1 MEELFG
7 VSMNTIAF
15 WVVLVTV
22 VIFLLLG
29 WVAFRNPVM
38 FKTGLRN
45 IPRRRAQTTLI
56 IFGLMLATVIMTVA
70 FGTGDTVSRTVTDD
84 IYELTGETDML
95 IVWDEEA
102 YPRPEDER
110 VIPLED
116 VAAWQE
122 QFAGDPDIDGFLPIL
137 LETLPVINVAT
148 NLNESAATVVAY
160 DTSAAAPFGSL
171 RDLDGNV
178 VTVSGNEI
186 VINEDL
192 AGEIDAE
199 VGHTLVL
206 LFEGYPVEVVVA
218 AIAPNSFLSGAVD
231 VGASEYPGGTVS
243 FDFLAAVIERNDIAY
258 AVAVTNAGGVKE
270 GLERSDVVEEK
281 LKDALA
287 GTPYKVEP
295 LKKDA
300 IEFARLFGS
309 IFTTIFLIFGLFSI
323 AAGILLI
330 FLIFIMLAAERK
342 PEMGM
347 ARAVGA
353 KRRHLVES
361 FLAEGMGYDLGA
373 AIVGLVAGVF
383 VTFGMV
389 ALINSV
395 AEEGFGLQLR
405 TALTPRSL
413 IVAFCLGVIST
424 FVVIFFAAVR
434 ASRLNIVSA
443 IRDLP
448 EPVALNPEAAT
459 WRGYAR
465 AALNAA
471 VAGGAVAV
479 SVFAL
484 YRLPDLAAL
493 FTIALLFGL
502 VGPFLIVL
510 RGHNF
515 GAPGHE
521 RLPRQ
526 GIPLWPFILFPLIP
540 FYLVA
545 LLVVRVMRDR
555 DPEPRL
561 WLIILG
567 ILLPPIGLLLV
578 AAQDRARPISWGAG
592 FGVVGLALAALF
604 MEWAFSSNSYFFF
617 AGGMSLVFGWAAF
630 TLRYFHAA
638 ERASFT
644 ILAILLLAFWYAS
657 PAGALDFIIGD
668 LEGGPELFFLSGLVM
683 VACGTFLIV
692 YNADILLP
700 PIATLG
706 ARFGRIVP
714 AVKTAVAYPL
724 MARMRTGM
732 TIMMIGL
739 ITFSLVMFSTVNDN
753 FGNIFLSDDAK
764 GGFDTIVFVNSNNRT
779 DDLVGTLEELGVDT
793 SPIVA
798 VSEQRIASAGETEI
812 FVDAP
817 DSTDPPVPGRVGT
830 YSVIGVDEAFFGA
843 NEFELK
849 RRAAGYASDEEVW
862 SAVATD
868 PTLAVIPGNLTSEG
882 GEFSEFDLLKLDAA
896 LVEEG
901 FEPFTLR
908 LHAPGTDL
916 YTSVTVIGQ
925 MDDPADVFWAG
936 IIVQRETVVAAFP
949 DSGTQRFV
957 IKTTDGIDQ
966 EAFAKSIES
975 GLPQASAESFQKLL
989 DDQRAA
995 SQGFLL
1001 LFQGFMGLG
1010 LIVGIAALGVIAFRA
1025 VVERRQQIGML
1036 RAIGYQRSMVALSFI
1051 FESGFVALSG
1061 IVMGAVMGVS
1071 LSWVLFTSG
1080 GIGDASQ
1087 GRDFI
1092 VPWLQLIVICGI
1104 AFGASMIMTW
1114 FPAQSAS
1121 RVAIAE
1127 ALRYE

>member
-1 MEELFG
+1 MEEIFG
-7 VSMNTIAF
+7 VSMNTIA
-15 WVVLVTV
+15 VVV
-22 VIFLLLG
+22 VIITLGILALLA

-70 FGTGDTVSRTVTDD
+70 FGTGDTVSSTVTDD
-84 IYELTGETDML
+84 IYQLAGETDML
-95 IVWDEEA
+95 IVWDEEGS
-102 YPRPEDER
+102 PRPEDER
-110 VIPLED
+110 VIPLEE
-116 VAAWQE
+116 VAAWE
-122 QFAGDPDIDGFLPIL
+122 ERFANDPDIDGFLPIL
-137 LETLPVINVAT
+137 LETLPVINTAT
-148 NLNESAATVVAY
+148 GLNEAGATIVAY
-160 DTSAAAPFGSL
+160 DTTAAAPFGSL

-186 VINEDL
+186 VVNEDL

-199 VGHTLVL
+199 VGQTLVL
-206 LFEGYPVEVVVA
+206 LLGGYPVEVVVA
-218 AIAPNSFLSGAVD
+218 AIAPNSFLSGTFNI
-231 VGASEYPGGTVS
+231 GASEYPGGTVS
-243 FDFLAAVIERNDIAY
+243 FDFLSGILELDEVAY
-258 AVAVTNAGGVKE
+258 AVVVTNAGAVRD

-281 LKDALA
+281 LNEVID
-287 GTPYKVEP
+287 GTPYEVQP

-300 IEFARLFGS
+300 IEIAKLVGS
-309 IFTTIFLIFGLFSI
+309 VFTTVFIIFGLFSI

-373 AIVGLVAGVF
+373 AVVGLVAGVF

-389 ALINSV
+389 ALINAF
-395 AEEGFGLQLR
+395 AEAGLGLELR
-405 TALTPRSL
+405 TNLTPRSL
-413 IVAFCLGVIST
+413 VVAFCLGVIST
-424 FVVIFFAAVR
+424 FIVIFFAAVR
-434 ASRLNIVSA
+434 ASRLNIVAA

-448 EPVALNPEAAT
+448 EPIATNPEAAT

-465 AALNAA
+465 AVLNAA
-471 VAGGAVAV
+471 VAGGAIAV

-484 YRLPDLAAL
+484 YRLPDFAPL
-493 FTIALLFGL
+493 FSIALLFGL
-502 VGPFLIVL
+502 VGPYVHML
-510 RGHNF
+510 RRQNF
-515 GAPGHE
+515 GAPRHE
-521 RLPRQ
+521 RIAGQR
-526 GIPLWPFILFPLIP
+526 IPLWPFLLVPLIP
-540 FYLVA
+540 FYVVA
-545 LLVVRVMRDR
+545 LLIVRVMRDR
-555 DPEPRL
+555 NPQVSF
-561 WLIILG
+561 WLIVFG
-567 ILLPPIGLLLV
+567 ILLPPVGLVLI
-578 AAQDRARPISWGAG
+578 ASQDRDRPIAWGAG

-617 AGGMSLVFGWAAF
+617 AGGMSLAFGWAAF
-630 TLRYFHAA
+630 TLRYFRLH
-638 ERASFT
+638 ERISFT
-644 ILAILLLAFWYAS
+644 ILACLLLAFWYVS

-668 LEGGPELFFLSGLVM
+668 LEGGPELFFLSGIVM
-683 VACGTFLIV
+683 VACGTFLVV

-706 ARFGRIVP
+706 ARLGRIVP

-724 MARMRTGM
+724 TARMRTGM

-753 FGNIFLSDDAK
+753 FTNIFLSDDAK

-779 DDLVGTLEELGVDT
+779 DDLVATLEENGVDT
-793 SPIVA
+793 TPIVA
-798 VSEQRIASAGETEI
+798 VSEQRIAWAGETEI

-817 DSTDPPVPGRVGT
+817 SGPGVAGT
-830 YSVIGVDEAFFGA
+830 FTVIGADAAFFA
-843 NEFELK
+843 TNEFELK
-849 RRAAGYASDEEVW
+849 RRAAGYGSDEEVW
-862 SAVATD
+862 AAVASD
-868 PTLAVIPGNLTSEG
+868 PTLAVIPGELTDAAG
-882 GEFSEFDLLKLDAA
+882 AEFSEFALLTLDPA
-896 LVEEG
+896 LVGEG
-901 FEPFTLR
+901 FEPFTLH

-916 YTSVTVIGQ
+916 NTSVTVIGQ
-925 MDDPADVFWAG
+925 MDDPGDIFWNG
-936 IIVQRETVVAAFP
+936 IIVQRDTVVAAFP
-949 DSGTQRFV
+949 DSDSQRFV
-957 IKTTDGIDQ
+957 LKNRDGTDQ

-1010 LIVGIAALGVIAFRA
+1010 LIIGIAALGVIAFRA

-1036 RAIGYQRSMVALSFI
+1036 RAIGYQRSMVALSFV

-1061 IVMGAVMGVS
+1061 IILGAVLGVS

-1080 GIGDASQ
+1080 GIGEASE
-1087 GRDFI
+1087 GGDFI

-1121 RVAIAE
+1121 RVAVAE

>member
-7 VSMNTIAF
+7 VSMNTIA
-15 WVVLVTV
+15 VVV
-22 VIFLLLG
+22 VAITAVILALLA

-70 FGTGDTVSRTVTDD
+70 FGTGDTVSSTVTED
-84 IYELTGETDML
+84 IYDLTGETDML
-95 IVWDEEA
+95 IVWDEEGS
-102 YPRPEDER
+102 PRPEDER
-110 VIPLED
+110 VIPLAE
-116 VAAWQE
+116 VAAWE
-122 QFAGDPDIDGFLPIL
+122 QRFANDPDIDGFLPIL
-137 LETLPVINVAT
+137 LETLPVINTAT
-148 NLNESAATVVAY
+148 GLNEAGATIVAY
-160 DTSAAAPFGSL
+160 DTNAAAPFGSL
-171 RDLDGNV
+171 RDLDGDV
-178 VTVSGNEI
+178 VTLSGNEI
-186 VINEDL
+186 VVNEDL

-199 VGHTLVL
+199 VGQTLVL
-206 LFEGYPVEVVVA
+206 LLGGYPVEVVVA
-218 AIAPNSFLSGAVD
+218 AIAPNSFLSGTFN

-243 FDFLAAVIERNDIAY
+243 FDFLAEILELDGVAY
-258 AVAVTNAGGVKE
+258 AVVVTNAGGVRD

-281 LKDALA
+281 LNQVID
-287 GTPYKVEP
+287 GTPYEVQP

-300 IEFARLFGS
+300 IEIAKLVGS
-309 IFTTIFLIFGLFSI
+309 VFTTIFIIFGLFSI

-389 ALINSV
+389 ALINAF
-395 AEEGFGLQLR
+395 AEAGLGLELR
-405 TALTPRSL
+405 TNLTPRSL
-413 IVAFCLGVIST
+413 IIAFCLGVIST
-424 FVVIFFAAVR
+424 FIVIFFAAVR
-434 ASRLNIVSA
+434 ASRLNIVAA

-448 EPVALNPEAAT
+448 EPIVTNPEAAT

-465 AALNAA
+465 AVLNAA
-471 VAGGAVAV
+471 VAGGAIAV

-484 YRLPDLAAL
+484 YRLPNDFVPL
-493 FTIALLFGL
+493 FVIALLFGL
-502 VGPFLIVL
+502 VGPYVRVL
-510 RGHNF
+510 RRHNF
-515 GAPGHE
+515 GAPRHE
-521 RLPRQ
+521 RIEGG
-526 GIPLWPFILFPLIP
+526 GIPLWPFWLVPLIP

-545 LLVVRVMRDR
+545 LLIVRIMRDR
-555 DPEPRL
+555 NPRVSL
-561 WLIILG
+561 GLIVLG

-578 AAQDRARPISWGAG
+578 ASQDRDRPIAWGAG

-604 MEWAFSSNSYFFF
+604 MEWAFSSDSYFFF
-617 AGGMSLVFGWAAF
+617 AGGVSLAFGWAAF
-630 TLRYFHAA
+630 TLRYFRAQ
-638 ERASFT
+638 ERISFT
-644 ILAILLLAFWYAS
+644 VLAGLLLAFWYVA
-657 PAGALDFIIGD
+657 PAGTLDFIIGD
-668 LEGGPELFFLSGLVM
+668 LEGGPELFFLSGIVM

-700 PIATLG
+700 PVATVG
-706 ARFGRIVP
+706 ARLGRIVP

-724 MARMRTGM
+724 TARMRTGM

-753 FGNIFLSDDAK
+753 FTNIFLSDDAK
-764 GGFDTIVFVNSNNRT
+764 GGFDTIVLVNSNNRT
-779 DDLVGTLEELGVDT
+779 DDLVAALEESGVDT
-793 SPIVA
+793 APIVA
-798 VSEQRIASAGETEI
+798 VSEQRIAFAGETEI

-817 DSTDPPVPGRVGT
+817 SGPGVAGT
-830 YSVIGVDEAFFGA
+830 FTVIGADAAFFA
-843 NEFELK
+843 TNEFELK

-862 SAVATD
+862 AAVAGD
-868 PTLAVIPGNLTSEG
+868 PTLAVIPGELTDAAG
-882 GEFSEFDLLKLDAA
+882 AEFSEFALLTLDPA
-896 LVEEG
+896 LVGEG
-901 FEPFTLR
+901 FEPFTLH

-916 YTSVTVIGQ
+916 NTSVTVIGQ
-925 MDDPADVFWAG
+925 VDDPGDIFWNG
-936 IIVQRETVVAAFP
+936 VIVQRDTVVAAFP
-949 DSGTQRFV
+949 DSDSQRFV
-957 IKTTDGIDQ
+957 IKTRDGTDQ

-975 GLPQASAESFQKLL
+975 GLAQASAESFQKLL

-1010 LIVGIAALGVIAFRA
+1010 LIIGIAALGVIAFRA

-1051 FESGFVALSG
+1051 FESSFVALSG
-1061 IVMGAVMGVS
+1061 IVLGAVLGVS

-1080 GIGDASQ
+1080 GIGEASE
-1087 GRDFI
+1087 GGSFI

-1121 RVAIAE
+1121 RVAVAE

>member
-7 VSMNTIAF
+7 VSMNTIATV
-15 WVVLVTV
+15 VVLITAF
-22 VIFLLLG
+22 ILALLA

-70 FGTGDTVSRTVTDD
+70 FGTGDTVSSTVTED
-84 IYELTGETDML
+84 IYQLTGETDML
-95 IVWDEEA
+95 ITWDEEEF
-102 YPRPEDER
+102 PRPEDER

-116 VAAWQE
+116 IAVWQE
-122 QFAGDPDIDGFLPIL
+122 RFADDPDIDGFLPIL
-137 LETLPVINVAT
+137 LETLPVINTAT
-148 NLNESAATVVAY
+148 NLNESAATIVAY

-186 VINEDL
+186 VLNEDL

-206 LFEGYPVEVVVA
+206 LFGGHPVEVVVA
-218 AIAPNSFLSGAVD
+218 AIAPNSFLSGTFN
-231 VGASEYPGGTVS
+231 VGAAEIPGGTVS
-243 FDFLAAVIERNDIAY
+243 FEFLAGILERSDIAY
-258 AVAVTNAGGVKE
+258 AVVVTNAGGVKE

-281 LKDALA
+281 LNEALA

-300 IEFARLFGS
+300 IEIAKLVGS
-309 IFTTIFLIFGLFSI
+309 LFTTIFIIFGLFSI

-373 AIVGLVAGVF
+373 AVVGLIAGVF

-395 AEEGFGLQLR
+395 AEEGFGLELR
-405 TALTPRSL
+405 TSLTARSL
-413 IVAFCLGVIST
+413 IVSFCLGVIST
-424 FVVIFFAAVR
+424 FIVIFLAAVR
-434 ASRLNIVSA
+434 ASRLNIVAA

-448 EPVALNPEAAT
+448 EPIVTNPEAAT

-465 AALNAA
+465 AVLNAA
-471 VAGGAVAV
+471 VAGGAIAV

-484 YRLPDLAAL
+484 YRLPDFAGL
-493 FTIALLFGL
+493 FTIGLLLAL
-502 VGPFLIVL
+502 VGPYLYIL

-515 GAPGHE
+515 GAPRHE
-521 RLPRQ
+521 RIPGQRV
-526 GIPLWPFILFPLIP
+526 PLWPFILVPLIP

-545 LLVVRVMRDR
+545 LLLVRVMRDR
-555 DPEPRL
+555 DPRVGL

-567 ILLPPIGLLLV
+567 ILLPPLGLLLV
-578 AAQDRARPISWGAG
+578 AAQDRDRPIAWGAG

-617 AGGMSLVFGWAAF
+617 AGGVSLVFGWAVF
-630 TLRYFHAA
+630 TLRYFHVR

-644 ILAILLLAFWYAS
+644 IVAILLLAFWYVS
-657 PAGALDFIIGD
+657 PTGALDFLIGD
-668 LEGGPELFFLSGLVM
+668 LEGGPELFFLSGIVM

-724 MARMRTGM
+724 TARMRTGM

-753 FGNIFLSDDAK
+753 FANIFLSDDAK

-779 DDLVGTLEELGVDT
+779 DDLLADLEEQGVDT

-798 VSEQRIASAGETEI
+798 VSQQRIAAAFETEI
-812 FVDAP
+812 FADVPTP
-817 DSTDPPVPGRVGT
+817 DEPSAGGVVGT
-830 YSVIGVDEAFFGA
+830 FHVIGADSAFFEN
-843 NEFELK
+843 NEIALK
-849 RRAAGYASDEEVW
+849 RRAAGYDSDEAVW
-862 SAVATD
+862 SAVAND
-868 PTLAVIPGNLTSEG
+868 ATLAVIPGGLTSEG
-882 GEFSEFDLLKLDAA
+882 GFDAGDTLRLDPL

-908 LHAPGTDL
+908 FHAPGTDL
-916 YTSVTVIGQ
+916 YTTVTVIGQ
-925 MDDPADVFWAG
+925 MDDPGDIFWLG
-936 IIVQRETVVAAFP
+936 IILQRDTVVAAFP
-949 DSGTQRFV
+949 DSDSQRFV
-957 IKTTDGIDQ
+957 IKTVDDIDQ

-975 GLPQASAESFQKLL
+975 SLPRPRRSRSRSCSTTSERPRRASSCSS
-989 DDQRAA
+989 RASWA
-995 SQGFLL
+995 S
-1001 LFQGFMGLG
+1001 
-1010 LIVGIAALGVIAFRA
+1010 
-1025 VVERRQQIGML
+1025 
-1036 RAIGYQRSMVALSFI
+1036 
-1051 FESGFVALSG
+1051 
-1061 IVMGAVMGVS
+1061 VS
-1071 LSWVLFTSG
+1071 S
-1080 GIGDASQ
+1080 
-1087 GRDFI
+1087 
-1092 VPWLQLIVICGI
+1092 
-1104 AFGASMIMTW
+1104 
-1114 FPAQSAS
+1114 SAS
-1121 RVAIAE
+1121 PPSA
-1127 ALRYE
+1127 

>member
-1 MEELFG
+1 MEEIFG
-7 VSMNTIAF
+7 VSMNTIA
-15 WVVLVTV
+15 VVV
-22 VIFLLLG
+22 VIITLGILALLA

-70 FGTGDTVSRTVTDD
+70 FGTGDTVSSTVTDD
-84 IYELTGETDML
+84 IYQLAGETDML
-95 IVWDEEA
+95 IVWDEEGS
-102 YPRPEDER
+102 PRPEDER
-110 VIPLED
+110 VIPLKE
-116 VAAWQE
+116 VAAWE
-122 QFAGDPDIDGFLPIL
+122 ERFANDPDIDGFLPIL
-137 LETLPVINVAT
+137 LETLPVINTAT
-148 NLNESAATVVAY
+148 GLNEAGATIVAY
-160 DTSAAAPFGSL
+160 DTTAAAPFGSL

-186 VINEDL
+186 VVNEDL

-199 VGHTLVL
+199 VGQTLVL
-206 LFEGYPVEVVVA
+206 LLGGYPVEVVVA
-218 AIAPNSFLSGAVD
+218 AIAPNSFLSGTFNI
-231 VGASEYPGGTVS
+231 GASEYPGGAVS
-243 FDFLAAVIERNDIAY
+243 FDFLSGILELDEVAY
-258 AVAVTNAGGVKE
+258 AVVVTNAGGVRD

-281 LKDALA
+281 LNEVID
-287 GTPYKVEP
+287 GTPYEVQP

-300 IEFARLFGS
+300 IEIAKLVGS
-309 IFTTIFLIFGLFSI
+309 VFTTIFIIFGLFSI

-373 AIVGLVAGVF
+373 AVVGLVAGVF

-389 ALINSV
+389 ALINAF
-395 AEEGFGLQLR
+395 AEAGLGLELR
-405 TALTPRSL
+405 TNLTPRSL
-413 IVAFCLGVIST
+413 VVAFCLGVIST
-424 FVVIFFAAVR
+424 FIVIFFAAVR
-434 ASRLNIVSA
+434 ASRLNIVAA

-448 EPVALNPEAAT
+448 EPIATNPEAAT

-465 AALNAA
+465 AVLNAA
-471 VAGGAVAV
+471 VAGGAIAV

-484 YRLPDLAAL
+484 YRLPDFAPL
-493 FTIALLFGL
+493 FSIALLFGL
-502 VGPFLIVL
+502 VGPYVHML
-510 RGHNF
+510 RRQNF
-515 GAPGHE
+515 GAPRHE
-521 RLPRQ
+521 RIAGQR
-526 GIPLWPFILFPLIP
+526 IPLWPFLLVPLIP
-540 FYLVA
+540 FYVVA
-545 LLVVRVMRDR
+545 LLIVRVMRDR
-555 DPEPRL
+555 NPQVSF
-561 WLIILG
+561 WLIVFG
-567 ILLPPIGLLLV
+567 ILLPPVGLVLI
-578 AAQDRARPISWGAG
+578 ASQDRDRPIAWGAG

-617 AGGMSLVFGWAAF
+617 AGGMSLAFGWAAF
-630 TLRYFHAA
+630 TLRYFRLH
-638 ERASFT
+638 ERISFT
-644 ILAILLLAFWYAS
+644 ILACLLLAFWYVS

-668 LEGGPELFFLSGLVM
+668 LEGGPELFFLSGIVM
-683 VACGTFLIV
+683 VACGTFLVV

-706 ARFGRIVP
+706 ARLGRIVP

-724 MARMRTGM
+724 TARMRTGM

-753 FGNIFLSDDAK
+753 FTNIFLSDDAK

-779 DDLVGTLEELGVDT
+779 DDLVATLEENGVDT
-793 SPIVA
+793 TPIVA
-798 VSEQRIASAGETEI
+798 VSEQRIAWAGETEI

-817 DSTDPPVPGRVGT
+817 SGPGVAGT
-830 YSVIGVDEAFFGA
+830 FTVIGADAAFFA
-843 NEFELK
+843 TNEFELK
-849 RRAAGYASDEEVW
+849 RRAAGYGSDEEVW
-862 SAVATD
+862 AAVASD
-868 PTLAVIPGNLTSEG
+868 PTLAVIPGELTDAAG
-882 GEFSEFDLLKLDAA
+882 AEFSEFALLTLDPA
-896 LVEEG
+896 LVGEG
-901 FEPFTLR
+901 FQPFTLH

-916 YTSVTVIGQ
+916 NTSVTVIGQ
-925 MDDPADVFWAG
+925 MDDPGDIFWNG
-936 IIVQRETVVAAFP
+936 IIVQRDTVVAAFP
-949 DSGTQRFV
+949 DSDSQRFV
-957 IKTTDGIDQ
+957 LKNRDGTDQ

-1010 LIVGIAALGVIAFRA
+1010 LIIGIAALGVIAFRA

-1036 RAIGYQRSMVALSFI
+1036 RAIGYQRSMVALSFV

-1061 IVMGAVMGVS
+1061 IILGAVLGVS

-1080 GIGDASQ
+1080 GIGEASE
-1087 GRDFI
+1087 GADFI

-1121 RVAIAE
+1121 RVAVAE

>member
-7 VSMNTIAF
+7 VSMNTIA
-15 WVVLVTV
+15 TV
-22 VIFLLLG
+22 VIAITLVIFALLA

-56 IFGLMLATVIMTVA
+56 IFGLMLATVIMTAA
-70 FGTGDTVSRTVTDD
+70 FGTGDTVSSTVTDD

-95 IVWDEEA
+95 IVWDEEGS
-102 YPRPEDER
+102 PRPESER
-110 VIPLED
+110 VIPLEV
-116 VAAWQE
+116 VAGWE
-122 QFAGDPDIDGFLPIL
+122 ERFAGDPDIDGFLSIL
-137 LETLPVINVAT
+137 LETLPVVNTAT
-148 NLNESAATVVAY
+148 QLNESSATIVAY
-160 DTSAAAPFGSL
+160 DTAAAAPFGSL
-171 RDLDGNV
+171 RNLEGNV
-178 VTVSGNEI
+178 VTVTGNQI
-186 VINEDL
+186 VLNEDL

-206 LFEGYPVEVVVA
+206 LYQGLPVEVEVA
-218 AIAPNSFLSGAVD
+218 AIAPNSFLSGTFN
-231 VGASEYPGGTVS
+231 VGASEFPGGAVS
-243 FDFLAAVIERNDIAY
+243 FDFLSGLIGRDDIAY
-258 AVAVTNAGGVKE
+258 AVVVTNAGGVRD

-281 LKDALA
+281 LNEVID
-287 GTPYKVEP
+287 GTPYEVVP

-300 IEFARLFGS
+300 VEFAKLFGS
-309 IFTTIFLIFGLFSI
+309 VFTSVFLIFGLFSI

-389 ALINSV
+389 GLINAF
-395 AEEGFGLQLR
+395 AEAGLGLELR
-405 TALTPRSL
+405 TSLTPRSL
-413 IVAFCLGVIST
+413 IVAFCLGIIST
-424 FVVIFFAAVR
+424 FIVIFFAAVR
-434 ASRLNIVSA
+434 ASRLNIVAA

-448 EPVALNPEAAT
+448 EPIVTNPEAAT

-465 AALNAA
+465 AVLNA
-471 VAGGAVAV
+471 
-479 SVFAL
+479 SVL
-484 YRLPDLAAL
+484 TLGLV
-493 FTIALLFGL
+493 FGL
-502 VGPFLIVL
+502 LGLYVHIL
-510 RGHNF
+510 RRHNF
-515 GAPGHE
+515 GAPAHE
-521 RLPRQ
+521 RVSGQLV
-526 GIPLWPFILFPLIP
+526 PLWPFILVPLIP

-545 LLVVRVMRDR
+545 MLIVRVMRDR
-555 DPEPRL
+555 NPQPGL
-561 WLIILG
+561 WLIVLG
-567 ILLPPIGLLLV
+567 IFLPPLGYVLV
-578 AAQDRARPISWGAG
+578 ASQDRDRPIAWGAG
-592 FGVVGLALAALF
+592 LGVIGLVVGAILMALA
-604 MEWAFSSNSYFFF
+604 FSFDSYFLF
-617 AGGMSLVFGWAAF
+617 AGGISLVFAWAAF
-630 TLRYFHAA
+630 TLRYFRAQ
-638 ERASFT
+638 ERISFT
-644 ILAILLLAFWYAS
+644 ALAVLLLGFWYAS
-657 PAGALDFIIGD
+657 PAGVFDFIIGD
-668 LEGGPELFFLSGLVM
+668 LEGGPELFFLSGIVM
-683 VACGTFLIV
+683 VACGAFLIV

-700 PIATLG
+700 PIATAG
-706 ARFGRIVP
+706 ARLGRIVP

-724 MARMRTGM
+724 TARMRTGM

-753 FGNIFLSDDAK
+753 FDNIFLSDDAK
-764 GGFDTIVFVNSNNRT
+764 GGFDTVVFVNSNNRT
-779 DDLVGTLEELGVDT
+779 DGLVGALQERDVDT

-798 VSEQRIASAGETEI
+798 VSEQRIAFAGETEI
-812 FVDAP
+812 FVDNPVDPSAP
-817 DSTDPPVPGRVGT
+817 GYAGT
-830 YSVIGVDEAFFGA
+830 YTVIGADEAFFGA
-843 NEFELK
+843 TEFELK
-849 RRAAGYASDEEVW
+849 RRAAGYGSDEEVW
-862 SAVATD
+862 AAVASD
-868 PTLAVIPGNLTSEG
+868 PTLAVIPGNLTGEG
-882 GEFSEFDLLKLDAA
+882 GDFSEFDLLKLDAA
-896 LVEEG
+896 FVGEG
-901 FEPFTLR
+901 FEPFDLH

-916 YTSVTVIGQ
+916 NTTVTVIGQ
-925 MDDPADVFWAG
+925 MDDPGDIFWNG
-936 IIVQRETVVAAFP
+936 IIVQRDTAVAAFP
-949 DSGTQRFV
+949 DSDSQRFV
-957 IKTTDGIDQ
+957 IKTVDGVDQ

-1010 LIVGIAALGVIAFRA
+1010 LIIGIAALGVVAFRA

-1061 IVMGAVMGVS
+1061 IALGAVLGVS

-1080 GIGDASQ
+1080 GIGEASE
-1087 GRDFI
+1087 GADFI

-1121 RVAIAE
+1121 RVAVAE

>member
-7 VSMNTIAF
+7 VSMNTIATV
-15 WVVLVTV
+15 VVLITAF
-22 VIFLLLG
+22 ILALLA

-70 FGTGDTVSRTVTDD
+70 FGTGDTVSSTVTED
-84 IYELTGETDML
+84 IYQLTGETDML
-95 IVWDEEA
+95 ITWDEEEF
-102 YPRPEDER
+102 PRPEDER
-110 VIPLED
+110 VVPLED
-116 VAAWQE
+116 IAVWQE
-122 QFAGDPDIDGFLPIL
+122 RFAGDPDIDGFLPIL
-137 LETLPVINVAT
+137 LETLPVINTAT
-148 NLNESAATVVAY
+148 NLNESAATIVAY

-178 VTVSGNEI
+178 VTVTGNEI
-186 VINEDL
+186 VLNEDL

-206 LFEGYPVEVVVA
+206 LFGGHPVEVVVA
-218 AIAPNSFLSGAVD
+218 ATAPNSFLSGAVD

-243 FDFLAAVIERNDIAY
+243 FEFLAEILERSDIAY
-258 AVAVTNAGGVKE
+258 AVVVTNAGGVKE
-270 GLERSDVVEEK
+270 GLERSDVVEKK
-281 LKDALA
+281 LNEALA

-300 IEFARLFGS
+300 IEFAKLVGS
-309 IFTTIFLIFGLFSI
+309 LFTTIFIIFGLFSI

-373 AIVGLVAGVF
+373 AVVGLIAGVF

-395 AEEGFGLQLR
+395 AEEGFGLELR
-405 TALTPRSL
+405 TSLTARSL
-413 IVAFCLGVIST
+413 IVSFCLGVIST
-424 FVVIFFAAVR
+424 FIVIFLAAVR
-434 ASRLNIVSA
+434 ASRLNIVAA

-448 EPVALNPEAAT
+448 EPIVTNPEAAT

-465 AALNAA
+465 AVLNAA
-471 VAGGAVAV
+471 VAGGAIAV

-484 YRLPDLAAL
+484 YRLPDFAGL
-493 FTIALLFGL
+493 FTIGLLLAL
-502 VGPFLIVL
+502 VGPYLYIL

-515 GAPGHE
+515 GAPRHE
-521 RLPRQ
+521 RIPGQRV
-526 GIPLWPFILFPLIP
+526 PLWPFILFPLIP

-545 LLVVRVMRDR
+545 MLIVRVMRDR
-555 DPEPRL
+555 EPRVGL

-567 ILLPPIGLLLV
+567 ILLPPLGLLLV
-578 AAQDRARPISWGAG
+578 AAQDRDRPIAWGAG

-617 AGGMSLVFGWAAF
+617 AGAVSLVFGWAVF
-630 TLRYFHAA
+630 TLRYFHVR

-644 ILAILLLAFWYAS
+644 IVAILLLAFWYVS
-657 PAGALDFIIGD
+657 PTGALDFLIGD
-668 LEGGPELFFLSGLVM
+668 LEGGPELFFLSGIVM

-724 MARMRTGM
+724 TARMRTGM

-753 FGNIFLSDDAK
+753 FANIFLSDDAK

-779 DDLVGTLEELGVDT
+779 DDLLADLEEQGLDT

-798 VSEQRIASAGETEI
+798 VSQQRIAAAYETEI
-812 FVDAP
+812 FADVPTP
-817 DSTDPPVPGRVGT
+817 DEPSAGGVLGT
-830 YSVIGVDEAFFGA
+830 FHVIGADSAFFEN
-843 NEFELK
+843 NEIALK
-849 RRAAGYASDEEVW
+849 RRAAGYDSDEAVW
-862 SAVATD
+862 SAVAND
-868 PTLAVIPGNLTSEG
+868 ATLAVIPGGLTSEG
-882 GEFSEFDLLKLDAA
+882 GFDAGDTLRLDPL

-916 YTSVTVIGQ
+916 YTTVTVIGQ
-925 MDDPADVFWAG
+925 MDDPGDIFWLG
-936 IIVQRETVVAAFP
+936 IILQRDTVVAAFP
-949 DSGTQRFV
+949 DSDSQRFV
-957 IKTTDGIDQ
+957 IKTVDDIDQ

-975 GLPQASAESFQKLL
+975 SLPQASAESFQKLL

-1080 GIGDASQ
+1080 GIGDASES
-1087 GRDFI
+1087 GNFI

-1104 AFGASMIMTW
+1104 AFGASMVMTW

-1121 RVAIAE
+1121 RVAVAE

>member
-7 VSMNTIAF
+7 LSMNTIAF
-15 WVVLVTV
+15 WVVAITV
-22 VIFLLLG
+22 VIFALLA

-70 FGTGDTVSRTVTDD
+70 FGTGDTVASTVTED
-84 IYELTGETDML
+84 IYQLTGETDML
-95 IVWDEEA
+95 ITWDEEEF
-102 YPRPEDER
+102 PRPEDER

-116 VAAWQE
+116 IAVWQE
-122 QFAGDPDIDGFLPIL
+122 RFADDPDIDGFLPIL
-137 LETLPVINVAT
+137 LETLPVINTAT
-148 NLNESAATVVAY
+148 NLNESAATIVAY

-186 VINEDL
+186 VLNEDL

-206 LFEGYPVEVVVA
+206 LFGGHPVEVVVA
-218 AIAPNSFLSGAVD
+218 AIAPNSFLSGTFN
-231 VGASEYPGGTVS
+231 VGAAEIPGGTVS
-243 FDFLAAVIERNDIAY
+243 FEFLAGILERSDIAY
-258 AVAVTNAGGVKE
+258 AVVVTNAGGVKE

-281 LKDALA
+281 LNEALA

-300 IEFARLFGS
+300 IEIAKLVGS
-309 IFTTIFLIFGLFSI
+309 IFTTIFIIFGLFSI

-373 AIVGLVAGVF
+373 AVVGLIAGVF

-395 AEEGFGLQLR
+395 AEEGFGLELR
-405 TALTPRSL
+405 TSLTARSL
-413 IVAFCLGVIST
+413 IVSFCLGVIST
-424 FVVIFFAAVR
+424 FIVIFFAAIR
-434 ASRLNIVSA
+434 ASRLNIVAA

-448 EPVALNPEAAT
+448 EPIVTNPEAAT

-465 AALNAA
+465 AVLNAA
-471 VAGGAVAV
+471 VAGGAIAV

-484 YRLPDLAAL
+484 YRLPDFAGL
-493 FTIALLFGL
+493 FTIGLLLAL
-502 VGPFLIVL
+502 VGPYLYIL

-515 GAPGHE
+515 GAPRHE
-521 RLPRQ
+521 RIPGQ
-526 GIPLWPFILFPLIP
+526 GVPLWPFILFPLIP

-545 LLVVRVMRDR
+545 LLLVRVMRDR
-555 DPEPRL
+555 EPRVGL

-567 ILLPPIGLLLV
+567 ILLPPLGLLLV
-578 AAQDRARPISWGAG
+578 AAQDRDRPIAWGAG

-617 AGGMSLVFGWAAF
+617 AGGVSLVFGWAVF
-630 TLRYFHAA
+630 TLRYFHVR

-644 ILAILLLAFWYAS
+644 IVAILLLAFWYVS
-657 PAGALDFIIGD
+657 PTGALDFLIGD
-668 LEGGPELFFLSGLVM
+668 LEGGPELFFLSGIVM

-700 PIATLG
+700 SIATLG
-706 ARFGRIVP
+706 ARFGRVVP

-724 MARMRTGM
+724 TARMRTGM

-753 FGNIFLSDDAK
+753 FENIFLSDDSK

-779 DDLVGTLEELGVDT
+779 DDFVGMLEDRGVDT

-798 VSEQRIASAGETEI
+798 VSEQRIASAGETEV

-817 DSTDPPVPGRVGT
+817 DSTDPPAPGRVGT
-830 YSVIGVDEAFFGA
+830 YSVIGVDKAFFGA

-849 RRAAGYASDEEVW
+849 RRAAGYDSDEAVW
-862 SAVATD
+862 SAVARD
-868 PTLAVIPGNLTSEG
+868 PSLAVIPGNLTSRG
-882 GEFSEFDLLKLDAA
+882 GEFSEFDLLKLDPA
-896 LVEEG
+896 LVQEG
-901 FEPFTLR
+901 FQPFTLR

-949 DSGTQRFV
+949 DSDSQRFV
-957 IKTTDGIDQ
+957 IKTVDGIDQ

-975 GLPQASAESFQKLL
+975 SLPQASAESFQKLL

-1010 LIVGIAALGVIAFRA
+1010 LIIGIAALGVIAFRA

-1080 GIGDASQ
+1080 GIGDASES
-1087 GRDFI
+1087 GNFI

-1104 AFGASMIMTW
+1104 AFGASMVMTW

-1121 RVAIAE
+1121 RVAVAE

>member
-7 VSMNTIAF
+7 VSMNTIA
-15 WVVLVTV
+15 VVV
-22 VIFLLLG
+22 VIITLGILALLA

-70 FGTGDTVSRTVTDD
+70 FGTGDTVSSTVTDD
-84 IYELTGETDML
+84 IYQLAGETDML
-95 IVWDEEA
+95 IVWDEEGS
-102 YPRPEDER
+102 PRPEDER
-110 VIPLED
+110 VIPLEE
-116 VAAWQE
+116 VAAWE
-122 QFAGDPDIDGFLPIL
+122 ERFANDPDIDGFLPIL
-137 LETLPVINVAT
+137 LETLPVINTAT
-148 NLNESAATVVAY
+148 GLNEAGATIVAY
-160 DTSAAAPFGSL
+160 DTEAAGPFGSL

-186 VINEDL
+186 VVNEDL

-199 VGHTLVL
+199 VGQTLVL
-206 LFEGYPVEVVVA
+206 LLGGYPVEVVVA
-218 AIAPNSFLSGAVD
+218 AIAPNSFLSGTFN

-243 FDFLAAVIERNDIAY
+243 FDFLSDTLELDGIAY
-258 AVAVTNAGGVKE
+258 AVVVTNAGGVRD

-281 LKDALA
+281 LNEVID
-287 GTPYKVEP
+287 GTPYEVQP

-300 IEFARLFGS
+300 IEIAKLVGS
-309 IFTTIFLIFGLFSI
+309 VFTTIFIIFGLFSI

-389 ALINSV
+389 ALINAF
-395 AEEGFGLQLR
+395 AEAGLGLELR
-405 TALTPRSL
+405 TNLTPRSL
-413 IVAFCLGVIST
+413 VIAFCLGVIST

-434 ASRLNIVSA
+434 ASRLNIVAA

-448 EPVALNPEAAT
+448 EPIVTNPEAAT

-465 AALNAA
+465 AVLNAA
-471 VAGGAVAV
+471 VAGGAIAV

-484 YRLPDLAAL
+484 YRLPDFAGL
-493 FTIALLFGL
+493 FSIALIFGL
-502 VGPFLIVL
+502 VGPYVYVL
-510 RGHNF
+510 RRHNF
-515 GAPGHE
+515 GAPRHE
-521 RLPRQ
+521 RIAGQR
-526 GIPLWPFILFPLIP
+526 IPLWPFLLFPLIP

-545 LLVVRVMRDR
+545 LLVVRIMRDR
-555 DPEPRL
+555 SPRVSL
-561 WLIILG
+561 GLIVLG

-578 AAQDRARPISWGAG
+578 ASQDRDRPIAWGAG
-592 FGVVGLALAALF
+592 YGVVGLALAALF
-604 MEWAFSSNSYFFF
+604 MEWAYSSDSYFFF
-617 AGGMSLVFGWAAF
+617 AAGISLAFGWAAF
-630 TLRYFHAA
+630 TLRYFHMR
-638 ERASFT
+638 ERISFT
-644 ILAILLLAFWYAS
+644 ILAGLLLAFWYIG
-657 PAGALDFIIGD
+657 PAGTLDFIIGD
-668 LEGGPELFFLSGLVM
+668 LEGGPEMFFLSGIVM

-700 PIATLG
+700 PVATVG
-706 ARFGRIVP
+706 ARLGRIVP

-724 MARMRTGM
+724 TARMRTGM

-753 FGNIFLSDDAK
+753 FTNIFLSDDAK

-779 DDLVGTLEELGVDT
+779 DDLVATLEENGVDT
-793 SPIVA
+793 TPIVA
-798 VSEQRIASAGETEI
+798 VSEQRIAWAGETEI

-817 DSTDPPVPGRVGT
+817 SGPGVAGT
-830 YSVIGVDEAFFGA
+830 FTVIGADAAFFA
-843 NEFELK
+843 TNEFELK
-849 RRAAGYASDEEVW
+849 RRAAGYGSDEEVW
-862 SAVATD
+862 AAVASD
-868 PTLAVIPGNLTSEG
+868 PTLAVIPGELTDAAG
-882 GEFSEFDLLKLDAA
+882 AEFSEFALLILDPA
-896 LVEEG
+896 LVGEG
-901 FEPFTLR
+901 FQPFTLH

-916 YTSVTVIGQ
+916 NTSVTVIGQ
-925 MDDPADVFWAG
+925 MDDPGDIFWNG
-936 IIVQRETVVAAFP
+936 IIVQRDTVVAAFP
-949 DSGTQRFV
+949 DSDSQRFV
-957 IKTTDGIDQ
+957 LKNRDGTDQ

-1010 LIVGIAALGVIAFRA
+1010 LIIGIAALGVIAFRA

-1036 RAIGYQRSMVALSFI
+1036 RAIGYQRSMVALSFV

-1061 IVMGAVMGVS
+1061 IILGAVLGVS

-1080 GIGDASQ
+1080 GIGEASE
-1087 GRDFI
+1087 GGDFI

-1121 RVAIAE
+1121 RVAVAD

>member
-22 VIFLLLG
+22 LIFLLLG

-70 FGTGDTVSRTVTDD
+70 FGTGDTVSSTVTDD

-160 DTSAAAPFGSL
+160 DTGAAAPFGSL

-206 LFEGYPVEVVVA
+206 LFEGYPLEVVVK
-218 AIAPNSFLSGAVD
+218 AIAPNSFLSGTFN
-231 VGASEYPGGTVS
+231 VGASEFPGGTVS
-243 FDFLAAVIERNDIAY
+243 FEFLAEVLGRSDIAY
-258 AVAVTNAGGVKE
+258 AVIVTNAGGVRD
-270 GLERSDVVEEK
+270 GLERSDVVEAK
-281 LKDALA
+281 LSKALE
-287 GTPYKVEP
+287 GTPYRVDP

-300 IEFARLFGS
+300 IEIAKIFGS
-309 IFTTIFLIFGLFSI
+309 IFTTIFIIFGLFSI

-373 AIVGLVAGVF
+373 AIVGLVAGIF

-389 ALINSV
+389 ELINSV
-395 AEEGFGLQLR
+395 AEEGFGLELR
-405 TALTPRSL
+405 TTLTPRSL

-424 FVVIFFAAVR
+424 FLVIFLAAIR

-448 EPVALNPEAAT
+448 EPIVTNPEAAT

-465 AALNAA
+465 AVLNAA
-471 VAGGAVAV
+471 VAGGAIAV

-484 YRLPDLAAL
+484 YRLPDFAGL

-502 VGPFLIVL
+502 VGPFLYVL
-510 RGHNF
+510 RRHNF
-515 GAPGHE
+515 GAPRHE
-521 RLPRQ
+521 RIAGQ
-526 GIPLWPFILFPLIP
+526 GVLLWPFVLFPLIP

-545 LLVVRVMRDR
+545 MLVVRVMRDR
-555 DPEPRL
+555 EPRPGL
-561 WLIILG
+561 WLIIVG
-567 ILLPPIGLLLV
+567 ILLPPVGLLLV
-578 AAQDRARPISWGAG
+578 ASQDRDRPIAWGAG

-617 AGGMSLVFGWAAF
+617 AGGVSLVFAWAVF
-630 TLRYFHAA
+630 TLRYFHVR

-644 ILAILLLAFWYAS
+644 IVAILLLAFWYVS
-657 PAGALDFIIGD
+657 PTGALDFIIGD
-668 LEGGPELFFLSGLVM
+668 LEGGPELFFLSGIVM

-753 FGNIFLSDDAK
+753 FDNIFLSDDAK

-779 DDLVGTLEELGVDT
+779 DDFVGVLEERGVDT

-798 VSEQRIASAGETEI
+798 VSEQRIAWAGETEI
-812 FVDAP
+812 FVDAANP
-817 DSTDPPVPGRVGT
+817 DDPSAPGRHRGHLLRH
-830 YSVIGVDEAFFGA
+830 GPDAAFFA
-843 NEFELK
+843 NNEIELK
-849 RRAAGYASDEEVW
+849 RRAAGYEQRRRSLERSGRRPNTRRHPRQYHQRGWRASP
-862 SAVATD
+862 SST
-868 PTLAVIPGNLTSEG
+868 
-882 GEFSEFDLLKLDAA
+882 
-896 LVEEG
+896 
-901 FEPFTLR
+901 
-908 LHAPGTDL
+908 
-916 YTSVTVIGQ
+916 
-925 MDDPADVFWAG
+925 
-936 IIVQRETVVAAFP
+936 
-949 DSGTQRFV
+949 
-957 IKTTDGIDQ
+957 
-966 EAFAKSIES
+966 
-975 GLPQASAESFQKLL
+975 
-989 DDQRAA
+989 
-995 SQGFLL
+995 
-1001 LFQGFMGLG
+1001 
-1010 LIVGIAALGVIAFRA
+1010 
-1025 VVERRQQIGML
+1025 
-1036 RAIGYQRSMVALSFI
+1036 
-1051 FESGFVALSG
+1051 
-1061 IVMGAVMGVS
+1061 
-1071 LSWVLFTSG
+1071 
-1080 GIGDASQ
+1080 
-1087 GRDFI
+1087 
-1092 VPWLQLIVICGI
+1092 C
-1104 AFGASMIMTW
+1104 
-1114 FPAQSAS
+1114 
-1121 RVAIAE
+1121 
-1127 ALRYE
+1127 

>member
-7 VSMNTIAF
+7 VSMNTIATV
-15 WVVLVTV
+15 VVLITAF
-22 VIFLLLG
+22 ILALLA

-70 FGTGDTVSRTVTDD
+70 FGTGDTVSSTVTED
-84 IYELTGETDML
+84 IYQLTGETDML
-95 IVWDEEA
+95 ITWDEEEF
-102 YPRPEDER
+102 PRPEDER

-116 VAAWQE
+116 IAVWQE
-122 QFAGDPDIDGFLPIL
+122 RFADDPDIDGFLPIL
-137 LETLPVINVAT
+137 LETLPVINTAT
-148 NLNESAATVVAY
+148 NLNESAATIVAY

-186 VINEDL
+186 VLNEDL

-206 LFEGYPVEVVVA
+206 LFGGHPVEVVVA
-218 AIAPNSFLSGAVD
+218 AIAPNSFLSGTFN
-231 VGASEYPGGTVS
+231 VGAAEIPGGTVS
-243 FDFLAAVIERNDIAY
+243 FEFLAGILERSDIAY
-258 AVAVTNAGGVKE
+258 AVVVTNAGGVKE

-281 LKDALA
+281 LNEALA

-300 IEFARLFGS
+300 IEIAKLVGS
-309 IFTTIFLIFGLFSI
+309 LFTTIFIIFGLFSI

-373 AIVGLVAGVF
+373 AVVGLIAGVF

-395 AEEGFGLQLR
+395 AEEGFGLELR
-405 TALTPRSL
+405 TSLTARSL
-413 IVAFCLGVIST
+413 IVSFCLGVIST
-424 FVVIFFAAVR
+424 FIVIFLAAVR
-434 ASRLNIVSA
+434 ASRLNIVAA

-448 EPVALNPEAAT
+448 EPIVTNPEAAT

-465 AALNAA
+465 AVLNAA
-471 VAGGAVAV
+471 VAGGAIAV

-484 YRLPDLAAL
+484 YRLPDFAGL
-493 FTIALLFGL
+493 FTIGLLLAL
-502 VGPFLIVL
+502 VGPYLYIL

-515 GAPGHE
+515 GAPRHE
-521 RLPRQ
+521 RTSGQ
-526 GIPLWPFILFPLIP
+526 GVPLWPFILVPLIP

-545 LLVVRVMRDR
+545 LLLVRVMRDR
-555 DPEPRL
+555 DPRVGL

-567 ILLPPIGLLLV
+567 ILLPPLGLLLV
-578 AAQDRARPISWGAG
+578 AAQDRHRPIAWGAG

-617 AGGMSLVFGWAAF
+617 AGAVSLVFGWAVF
-630 TLRYFHAA
+630 TLRYFHVR

-644 ILAILLLAFWYAS
+644 IVAILLLAFWYVS
-657 PAGALDFIIGD
+657 PTGALDFLIGD
-668 LEGGPELFFLSGLVM
+668 LEGGPELFFLSGIVM

-724 MARMRTGM
+724 TARMRTGM

-753 FGNIFLSDDAK
+753 FANIFLSDDAK

-779 DDLVGTLEELGVDT
+779 DDLLADLEEQGVDT

-798 VSEQRIASAGETEI
+798 VSQQRIAAAYETEI
-812 FVDAP
+812 FADVPTP
-817 DSTDPPVPGRVGT
+817 DEPSAGGVVGT
-830 YSVIGVDEAFFGA
+830 FHVIGADSAFFDN
-843 NEFELK
+843 NEIALK
-849 RRAAGYASDEEVW
+849 RRAAGYDSDEAVW
-862 SAVATD
+862 SAVAND
-868 PTLAVIPGNLTSEG
+868 ATLAVIPGGLTSEG
-882 GEFSEFDLLKLDAA
+882 GFDAGDTLRLDPL

-916 YTSVTVIGQ
+916 YTTVTVIGQ
-925 MDDPADVFWAG
+925 MDDPGDIFWLG
-936 IIVQRETVVAAFP
+936 IILRRDTVVAAFP
-949 DSGTQRFV
+949 DSDSQRFV
-957 IKTTDGIDQ
+957 IKTVDDIDQ

-975 GLPQASAESFQKLL
+975 SLPQASAESFQKLL

-1080 GIGDASQ
+1080 GIGDASES
-1087 GRDFI
+1087 GNFI

-1104 AFGASMIMTW
+1104 AFGASMVMTW

-1121 RVAIAE
+1121 RVAVAE

>member
-1 MEELFG
+1 MDELFG
-7 VSMNTIAF
+7 VSMNTIAA
-15 WVVLVTV
+15 VV
-22 VIFLLLG
+22 VIITLAILVLLA

-56 IFGLMLATVIMTVA
+56 VFGLMLATVIMTVA
-70 FGTGDTVSRTVTDD
+70 FGTGDTVSSTVTDD
-84 IYELTGETDML
+84 IYQLTGETDML
-95 IVWDEEA
+95 IVWDEEGS
-102 YPRPEDER
+102 PRPEDER
-110 VIPLED
+110 VIPLEE
-116 VAAWQE
+116 VAAWE
-122 QFAGDPDIDGFLPIL
+122 ERFANDPDIDGFLPIL
-137 LETLPVINVAT
+137 LETLPVINTAT
-148 NLNESAATVVAY
+148 GLNEAGATIVAY
-160 DTSAAAPFGSL
+160 DTEAAAPFGSL
-171 RDLDGNV
+171 RDLDGKAITLTGNQV
-178 VTVSGNEI
+178 VL
-186 VINEDL
+186 NEDL

-206 LFEGYPVEVVVA
+206 LYQGYPLEVDVV
-218 AIAPNSFLSGAVD
+218 AIAPNSFLSGTFN
-231 VGASEYPGGTVS
+231 VGASEFPGGAVS
-243 FDFLAAVIERNDIAY
+243 FDFLAEVIGRDDIAY
-258 AVAVTNAGGVKE
+258 AVVVTNAGGVRD

-281 LKDALA
+281 LNEVID
-287 GTPYKVEP
+287 GTPYEVQP

-300 IEFARLFGS
+300 IEIAKLVGS
-309 IFTTIFLIFGLFSI
+309 VFTTVFIIFGLFSI

-373 AIVGLVAGVF
+373 AIVGLVAGIF

-389 ALINSV
+389 GLINAF
-395 AEEGFGLQLR
+395 AETGLGLELR
-405 TALTPRSL
+405 TNLTPRSL
-413 IVAFCLGVIST
+413 VVAFCLGVIST

-434 ASRLNIVSA
+434 ASRLNIVAA

-448 EPVALNPEAAT
+448 EPIVINPEAAT

-465 AALNAA
+465 AVLNAA
-471 VAGGAVAV
+471 VVGGAIAV

-484 YRLPDLAAL
+484 YRLPDFAPL
-493 FTIALLFGL
+493 FSIALLFGL
-502 VGPFLIVL
+502 IGPYVHML
-510 RGHNF
+510 RRQNF
-515 GAPGHE
+515 GAPRHE
-521 RLPRQ
+521 RIAGQRM
-526 GIPLWPFILFPLIP
+526 PLWPFLLVPLIP

-545 LLVVRVMRDR
+545 LLIVRVMRDR
-555 DPEPRL
+555 NPQVSF
-561 WLIILG
+561 WLIVLG
-567 ILLPPIGLLLV
+567 ILLPPVGLVLI
-578 AAQDRARPISWGAG
+578 ASQDRDRPIAWGAG

-604 MEWAFSSNSYFFF
+604 MEWAFSSDSYFFF
-617 AGGMSLVFGWAAF
+617 AGGMSLAFGWAAF
-630 TLRYFHAA
+630 TLRYFRLH
-638 ERASFT
+638 ERISFT
-644 ILAILLLAFWYAS
+644 ILACLLLAFWYVS

-668 LEGGPELFFLSGLVM
+668 LEGGPELFFLSGIVM
-683 VACGTFLIV
+683 VACGTFLVV

-706 ARFGRIVP
+706 ARLGRIVP

-724 MARMRTGM
+724 TARMRTGM

-753 FGNIFLSDDAK
+753 FTNIFLSDDAK

-779 DDLVGTLEELGVDT
+779 DDLVATLEQNGVDT
-793 SPIVA
+793 APIVA
-798 VSEQRIASAGETEI
+798 VSEQRIAFAGETEI

-817 DSTDPPVPGRVGT
+817 AGPGVAGT
-830 YSVIGVDEAFFGA
+830 FTVIGADAAFFA
-843 NEFELK
+843 TNEFELK

-862 SAVATD
+862 AAVAGD
-868 PTLAVIPGNLTSEG
+868 PTLAVIPGELTDTAG
-882 GEFSEFDLLKLDAA
+882 DEFSDFELLKLDPS

-901 FEPFTLR
+901 FEPFTLH

-916 YTSVTVIGQ
+916 NTSVTVIGQ
-925 MDDPADVFWAG
+925 MDDPADIFWAA
-936 IIVQRETVVAAFP
+936 IIVQRDTVVAAFP
-949 DSGTQRFV
+949 DSDSQRFV
-957 IKTTDGIDQ
+957 IKTRDGTDQ

-1010 LIVGIAALGVIAFRA
+1010 LIIGIAALGVIAFRA

-1036 RAIGYQRSMVALSFI
+1036 RAIGYQRSMVALSFV

-1061 IVMGAVMGVS
+1061 IILGAVLGVS

-1080 GIGDASQ
+1080 GIGEASE
-1087 GRDFI
+1087 GADFI

-1121 RVAIAE
+1121 RVAVAE

>member
-7 VSMNTIAF
+7 ISMNTIAA
-15 WVVLVTV
+15 VVVAITA
-22 VIFLLLG
+22 VILALLAF
-29 WVAFRNPVM
+29 VAVRNPVM

-56 IFGLMLATVIMTVA
+56 IFGLMLATVIMTAA
-70 FGTGDTVSRTVTDD
+70 FGTGDTVSSTVTDD

-95 IVWDEEA
+95 IVWDEEGS
-102 YPRPEDER
+102 PRPEDER
-110 VIPLED
+110 VIPLEE
-116 VAAWQE
+116 VAAWE
-122 QFAGDPDIDGFLPIL
+122 ERFANDPDIDGFLPIL
-137 LETLPVINVAT
+137 LETLPVINTAT
-148 NLNESAATVVAY
+148 QLNESAATVVGY
-160 DTSAAAPFGSL
+160 DTAAAAPFGSL
-171 RDLDGNV
+171 RDLDGDA
-178 VTVSGNEI
+178 VTLSGNQI
-186 VINEDL
+186 VLNEDL

-206 LFEGYPVEVVVA
+206 LFQGFPVEVEVV
-218 AIAPNSFLSGAVD
+218 AIAPNSFLSGTFN
-231 VGASEYPGGTVS
+231 VGASEVPGGAVS
-243 FDFLAAVIERNDIAY
+243 FDFLADVIGRHDIAY
-258 AVAVTNAGGVKE
+258 AVGVTNAGGVRD

-281 LKDALA
+281 LNEVID
-287 GTPYKVEP
+287 GTPYQVVP

-300 IEFARLFGS
+300 IEVAKLVGS
-309 IFTTIFLIFGLFSI
+309 VFTTVFIIFGLFSI

-373 AIVGLVAGVF
+373 AVVGLVAGIF

-389 ALINSV
+389 ALINAF
-395 AEEGFGLQLR
+395 AESGLGLELR
-405 TALTPRSL
+405 TNLTPRSL
-413 IVAFCLGVIST
+413 VVAFCLGVIST
-424 FVVIFFAAVR
+424 FIIIFLAAVR
-434 ASRLNIVSA
+434 ASRLNIVAA

-448 EPVALNPEAAT
+448 EPIVTNPEAAT

-465 AALNAA
+465 AVLNAA
-471 VAGGAVAV
+471 VVFGAIAV

-484 YRLPDLAAL
+484 YRLPDFAAL
-493 FTIALLFGL
+493 FAIALLFGL
-502 VGPFLIVL
+502 VGPYVHVL
-510 RGHNF
+510 RRHNF
-515 GAPGHE
+515 GAPRHE
-521 RLPRQ
+521 RMAGQ
-526 GIPLWPFILFPLIP
+526 GIPLWPFVLVPLIP

-545 LLVVRVMRDR
+545 IAIVRVMRDR
-555 DPEPRL
+555 NPQPGL

-567 ILLPPIGLLLV
+567 ILLPPIGLVLI
-578 AAQDRARPISWGAG
+578 ASQDRDRPIAWGAG
-592 FGVVGLALAALF
+592 YGVVGLALAALF
-604 MEWAFSSNSYFFF
+604 MEWAFSSDSYFFF
-617 AGGMSLVFGWAAF
+617 AGGISLVFGWAAF
-630 TLRYFHAA
+630 TLRYFRVA

-644 ILAILLLAFWYAS
+644 LLAGLLLAFWYVS

-668 LEGGPELFFLSGLVM
+668 LEGGPELFFLSGIVM

-700 PIATLG
+700 PIATIG
-706 ARFGRIVP
+706 ARLGRIVP

-724 MARMRTGM
+724 TARMRTGM

-753 FGNIFLSDDAK
+753 FDNIFLSDDAK
-764 GGFDTIVFVNSNNRT
+764 GGFDTIVYVNTNNRT
-779 DDLVGTLEELGVDT
+779 DDLEAALEERGVDR

-798 VSEQRIASAGETEI
+798 VSEQRIAWAGETEI
-812 FVDAP
+812 FVDDPRDPSAP
-817 DSTDPPVPGRVGT
+817 GYTGT
-830 YSVIGVDEAFFGA
+830 YSVIGADSAFFA
-843 NEFELK
+843 TNEFQLK
-849 RRAAGYASDEEVW
+849 RRAAGYATDEEVW
-862 SAVATD
+862 AAVAGD
-868 PTLAVIPGNLTSEG
+868 PSLAVIPGNLTSEG
-882 GEFSEFDLLKLDAA
+882 GDFSNFDLLRLDPA
-896 LVEEG
+896 LVGEG
-901 FEPFTLR
+901 FEPFTLH

-916 YTSVTVIGQ
+916 STTVTVIGQ
-925 MDDPADVFWAG
+925 MDDPADIFWAG
-936 IIVQRETVVAAFP
+936 IIVQRDTAVAAFP

-957 IKTTDGIDQ
+957 IKTTGGIDQ
-966 EAFAKSIES
+966 EAFAKSIEAS
-975 GLPQASAESFQKLL
+975 LPQASAESFQKLL

-1010 LIVGIAALGVIAFRA
+1010 LIIGIAALGVIAFRA

-1061 IVMGAVMGVS
+1061 IVLGAVLGVS

-1080 GIGDASQ
+1080 GIGEASE
-1087 GRDFI
+1087 GADFI

-1121 RVAIAE
+1121 RVAVAE

>member
-1 MEELFG
+1 
-7 VSMNTIAF
+7 
-15 WVVLVTV
+15 
-22 VIFLLLG
+22 
-29 WVAFRNPVM
+29 
-38 FKTGLRN
+38 
-45 IPRRRAQTTLI
+45 
-56 IFGLMLATVIMTVA
+56 MLAPPT
-70 FGTGDTVSRTVTDD
+70 
-84 IYELTGETDML
+84 
-95 IVWDEEA
+95 
-102 YPRPEDER
+102 
-110 VIPLED
+110 
-116 VAAWQE
+116 
-122 QFAGDPDIDGFLPIL
+122 
-137 LETLPVINVAT
+137 
-148 NLNESAATVVAY
+148 
-160 DTSAAAPFGSL
+160 
-171 RDLDGNV
+171 
-178 VTVSGNEI
+178 
-186 VINEDL
+186 
-192 AGEIDAE
+192 
-199 VGHTLVL
+199 
-206 LFEGYPVEVVVA
+206 
-218 AIAPNSFLSGAVD
+218 
-231 VGASEYPGGTVS
+231 
-243 FDFLAAVIERNDIAY
+243 
-258 AVAVTNAGGVKE
+258 
-270 GLERSDVVEEK
+270 
-281 LKDALA
+281 
-287 GTPYKVEP
+287 KVEP

-373 AIVGLVAGVF
+373 AIVGLVAGMF

-395 AEEGFGLQLR
+395 AEEGFGLELR
-405 TALTPRSL
+405 TTLTPRSL

-424 FVVIFFAAVR
+424 FAVIFFAAVR

-502 VGPFLIVL
+502 VGPFLVVL

-657 PAGALDFIIGD
+657 PAGVLDFIIGD

-798 VSEQRIASAGETEI
+798 VSEQRIATAGETEI
-812 FVDAP
+812 FVGAP
-817 DSTDPPVPGRVGT
+817 GDPSAPGVAAT
-830 YSVIGVDEAFFGA
+830 YTVMGADTVFFQTT
-843 NEFELK
+843 EFELK

>member
-7 VSMNTIAF
+7 VSMNTIATV
-15 WVVLVTV
+15 VVLITAF
-22 VIFLLLG
+22 ILALLA

-70 FGTGDTVSRTVTDD
+70 FGTGDTVSSTVTED
-84 IYELTGETDML
+84 IYQLTGETDML
-95 IVWDEEA
+95 ITWDEEEF
-102 YPRPEDER
+102 PRPEDER
-110 VIPLED
+110 VIPLKD
-116 VAAWQE
+116 IAVWQE
-122 QFAGDPDIDGFLPIL
+122 RFADDPDIDGFLPIL
-137 LETLPVINVAT
+137 LETLPVINTAT
-148 NLNESAATVVAY
+148 NLNESAATIVAY

-186 VINEDL
+186 VLNEDL

-206 LFEGYPVEVVVA
+206 LFGGHPVEVVVA
-218 AIAPNSFLSGAVD
+218 AIAPNSFLSGTFN
-231 VGASEYPGGTVS
+231 VGAAEIPGGTVS
-243 FDFLAAVIERNDIAY
+243 FEFLAGILERSDIAY
-258 AVAVTNAGGVKE
+258 AVVVTNAGGVKE

-281 LKDALA
+281 LNEALA
-287 GTPYKVEP
+287 GSPYKVEP

-300 IEFARLFGS
+300 IEIAKLVGS
-309 IFTTIFLIFGLFSI
+309 LFTTIFIIFGLFSI

-373 AIVGLVAGVF
+373 AVVGLIAGVF

-395 AEEGFGLQLR
+395 AEEGFGLELR
-405 TALTPRSL
+405 TSLTARSL
-413 IVAFCLGVIST
+413 IVSFCLGVIST
-424 FVVIFFAAVR
+424 FIVIFLAAVR
-434 ASRLNIVSA
+434 ASRLNIVAA

-448 EPVALNPEAAT
+448 EPIVTNPEAAT

-465 AALNAA
+465 AVLNAA
-471 VAGGAVAV
+471 VAGGAIAV

-484 YRLPDLAAL
+484 YRLPDFAGL
-493 FTIALLFGL
+493 FTIGLLLAL
-502 VGPFLIVL
+502 VGPYLYIL

-515 GAPGHE
+515 GAPRHE
-521 RLPRQ
+521 RIPGQRV
-526 GIPLWPFILFPLIP
+526 PLWPLILFPLIP

-545 LLVVRVMRDR
+545 LLLVRVMRDG
-555 DPEPRL
+555 DPRVGL

-567 ILLPPIGLLLV
+567 ILLPPLGLLLV
-578 AAQDRARPISWGAG
+578 AAQDRHRPIAWGAG

-617 AGGMSLVFGWAAF
+617 AGGVSLVFGWAVF
-630 TLRYFHAA
+630 TLRYFHVR

-644 ILAILLLAFWYAS
+644 IVAILLLAFWYVS
-657 PAGALDFIIGD
+657 PTGALDFLIGD
-668 LEGGPELFFLSGLVM
+668 LEGGPELFFLSGIVM

-724 MARMRTGM
+724 TARMRTGM

-753 FGNIFLSDDAK
+753 FANIFLSDDAK

-779 DDLVGTLEELGVDT
+779 DDLLADLEEQGLDT

-798 VSEQRIASAGETEI
+798 VSQQRIAAAYETEI
-812 FVDAP
+812 FADVPTP
-817 DSTDPPVPGRVGT
+817 DEPSAGGVVGT
-830 YSVIGVDEAFFGA
+830 FHVIGADSAFFA
-843 NEFELK
+843 NNEIALK
-849 RRAAGYASDEEVW
+849 RRAAGYDSDEAVW
-862 SAVATD
+862 SAVAND
-868 PTLAVIPGNLTSEG
+868 ATLAVIPGGLTSEG
-882 GEFSEFDLLKLDAA
+882 GFDAGDTLRLDPL

-908 LHAPGTDL
+908 FHAPGTDL
-916 YTSVTVIGQ
+916 YTTVTVIGQ
-925 MDDPADVFWAG
+925 MDDPGDIFWLG
-936 IIVQRETVVAAFP
+936 IILQRDTVVAAFP
-949 DSGTQRFV
+949 DSDSQRFV
-957 IKTTDGIDQ
+957 IKTVDDIDQ

-975 GLPQASAESFQKLL
+975 SLPQASAESFQKLL

-1080 GIGDASQ
+1080 GIGDASES
-1087 GRDFI
+1087 GNFI

-1104 AFGASMIMTW
+1104 AFGASLIMTW

-1121 RVAIAE
+1121 RVAVAE

>member
-7 VSMNTIAF
+7 VSMNTIA
-15 WVVLVTV
+15 VVV
-22 VIFLLLG
+22 VAITAVILALLA

-70 FGTGDTVSRTVTDD
+70 FGTGDTVSSTVTED
-84 IYELTGETDML
+84 IYDLTGETDML
-95 IVWDEEA
+95 IVWDEEGS
-102 YPRPEDER
+102 PRPEDER
-110 VIPLED
+110 VIPLEE
-116 VAAWQE
+116 VAAWE
-122 QFAGDPDIDGFLPIL
+122 QRFANDPDIDGFLPIL
-137 LETLPVINVAT
+137 LETLPVINTAT
-148 NLNESAATVVAY
+148 GLNEAGATIVAY
-160 DTSAAAPFGSL
+160 DTNAAAPFGSL

-178 VTVSGNEI
+178 VTLSGNE
-186 VINEDL
+186 VVVNEDL

-199 VGHTLVL
+199 VGQTLVL
-206 LFEGYPVEVVVA
+206 LLGGYPVEVVVA
-218 AIAPNSFLSGAVD
+218 AIAPNSFLSGTFD
-231 VGASEYPGGTVS
+231 IGATEHPGGTVS
-243 FDFLAAVIERNDIAY
+243 FDFLSEILELDGVAY
-258 AVAVTNAGGVKE
+258 AVVVTNAGGVRD
-270 GLERSDVVEEK
+270 GLDRSDVVEEK
-281 LKDALA
+281 LNRVID
-287 GTPYKVEP
+287 GTPYEVQP

-300 IEFARLFGS
+300 IEIAKLFGS
-309 IFTTIFLIFGLFSI
+309 VFTTIFIIFGLFSI

-389 ALINSV
+389 GLINAF
-395 AEEGFGLQLR
+395 AEAGLGLELR
-405 TALTPRSL
+405 TNLTPRSL
-413 IVAFCLGVIST
+413 IIAFCLGVIST
-424 FVVIFFAAVR
+424 FIVIFFAAVR
-434 ASRLNIVSA
+434 ASRLNIVAA

-448 EPVALNPEAAT
+448 EPIVTNPEAAT

-465 AALNAA
+465 AVLNAA
-471 VAGGAVAV
+471 VAGGAIAV

-484 YRLPDLAAL
+484 YRLPNDFVPL
-493 FTIALLFGL
+493 FVIALLFGL
-502 VGPFLIVL
+502 VGPYVRVL
-510 RGHNF
+510 RQHNF
-515 GAPGHE
+515 GAPRHE
-521 RLPRQ
+521 RIEGG
-526 GIPLWPFILFPLIP
+526 GIPLWPFWLVPLIP

-545 LLVVRVMRDR
+545 LLIARIMRDR
-555 DPEPRL
+555 NPRVSL
-561 WLIILG
+561 GLIVLG

-578 AAQDRARPISWGAG
+578 AAQDRDRPIAWGAG

-604 MEWAFSSNSYFFF
+604 MEWAFSSDSYFFF
-617 AGGMSLVFGWAAF
+617 AGGVSLAFGWAAF
-630 TLRYFHAA
+630 TLRYFRAQ
-638 ERASFT
+638 ERISFT
-644 ILAILLLAFWYAS
+644 VLAGLLLAFWYVA
-657 PAGALDFIIGD
+657 PAGTLDFIIGD
-668 LEGGPELFFLSGLVM
+668 LEGGPELFFLSGIVM

-700 PIATLG
+700 PVATVG
-706 ARFGRIVP
+706 ARLGRIVP

-724 MARMRTGM
+724 TARMRTGM

-753 FGNIFLSDDAK
+753 FTNIFLSDDAK

-779 DDLVGTLEELGVDT
+779 DDLVAVLEESGVDT
-793 SPIVA
+793 APIVA
-798 VSEQRIASAGETEI
+798 VSEQRIAFAGETEI

-817 DSTDPPVPGRVGT
+817 SGPGVAGT
-830 YSVIGVDEAFFGA
+830 FTVIGADAAFFA
-843 NEFELK
+843 TNEFELK
-849 RRAAGYASDEEVW
+849 RRAAGYGSDEEVW
-862 SAVATD
+862 AAVAND
-868 PTLAVIPGNLTSEG
+868 PTLAVIPGELTDAAG
-882 GEFSEFDLLKLDAA
+882 AEFSEFALLTLDPA
-896 LVEEG
+896 LVGEG
-901 FEPFTLR
+901 FEPFTLH

-916 YTSVTVIGQ
+916 NTSVTVIGQ
-925 MDDPADVFWAG
+925 VDDPGDIFWNG
-936 IIVQRETVVAAFP
+936 IIVQRDTVVAAFP
-949 DSGTQRFV
+949 DSDSQRFV
-957 IKTTDGIDQ
+957 IKTRDGTDQ

-975 GLPQASAESFQKLL
+975 GLAQASAESFQKLL

-1010 LIVGIAALGVIAFRA
+1010 LIIGIAALGVIAFRA

-1051 FESGFVALSG
+1051 FESSFVALSG
-1061 IVMGAVMGVS
+1061 IVLGAVLGVS

-1080 GIGDASQ
+1080 GIGEASE
-1087 GRDFI
+1087 GGSFI

-1121 RVAIAE
+1121 RVAVAE

>member
-7 VSMNTIAF
+7 VSMNTIATV
-15 WVVLVTV
+15 VVLITAF
-22 VIFLLLG
+22 ILALLA

-70 FGTGDTVSRTVTDD
+70 FGTGDTVSSTVTED
-84 IYELTGETDML
+84 IYQLTGETDML
-95 IVWDEEA
+95 ITWDEEEF
-102 YPRPEDER
+102 PRPEDER

-116 VAAWQE
+116 IAVWQAR
-122 QFAGDPDIDGFLPIL
+122 FADDPDIDGFLPIL
-137 LETLPVINVAT
+137 LETLPVINTAT
-148 NLNESAATVVAY
+148 NLNESAATIVAY

-178 VTVSGNEI
+178 VTVTGNEI
-186 VINEDL
+186 VLNEDL

-206 LFEGYPVEVVVA
+206 LFGGHPVEVVVA
-218 AIAPNSFLSGAVD
+218 AIAPNSFLSGTFN
-231 VGASEYPGGTVS
+231 VGAAEIPGGTVS
-243 FDFLAAVIERNDIAY
+243 FEFLAGILERSDIAY
-258 AVAVTNAGGVKE
+258 AVVVTNAGGVKE

-281 LKDALA
+281 LNEALA

-300 IEFARLFGS
+300 IEIAKLVGS
-309 IFTTIFLIFGLFSI
+309 LFTTIFIIFGLFSI

-373 AIVGLVAGVF
+373 AVVGLIAGVF

-395 AEEGFGLQLR
+395 AEEGFGLELR
-405 TALTPRSL
+405 TSLTARSL
-413 IVAFCLGVIST
+413 IVSFCLGVIST
-424 FVVIFFAAVR
+424 FIVIFLAAVR
-434 ASRLNIVSA
+434 ASRLNIVAA

-448 EPVALNPEAAT
+448 EPIVTNPEAAT

-465 AALNAA
+465 AVLNAA
-471 VAGGAVAV
+471 VAGGAIAV

-484 YRLPDLAAL
+484 YRLPDFAGL
-493 FTIALLFGL
+493 FTIGLLLAL
-502 VGPFLIVL
+502 VGPYLYIL

-515 GAPGHE
+515 GAPRHE
-521 RLPRQ
+521 RIPGQRV
-526 GIPLWPFILFPLIP
+526 PLWPFILFPLIP

-545 LLVVRVMRDR
+545 LLLVRVMRDR
-555 DPEPRL
+555 DPRVGL

-567 ILLPPIGLLLV
+567 ILLPPLGLLLV
-578 AAQDRARPISWGAG
+578 AAQDRDRPIAWGAG

-617 AGGMSLVFGWAAF
+617 AGAVSLVFGWAVF
-630 TLRYFHAA
+630 TLRYFHVR

-644 ILAILLLAFWYAS
+644 IVAILLLAFWYVS
-657 PAGALDFIIGD
+657 PTGALDFLIGD
-668 LEGGPELFFLSGLVM
+668 LEGGPELFFLSGIVM

-724 MARMRTGM
+724 TARMRTGM

-753 FGNIFLSDDAK
+753 FANIFLSDDAK

-779 DDLVGTLEELGVDT
+779 DDLLADLEEQGVDT
-793 SPIVA
+793 SSIVA
-798 VSEQRIASAGETEI
+798 VSQQRIAAAFETEI
-812 FVDAP
+812 FADVPTP
-817 DSTDPPVPGRVGT
+817 DEPSAGGVVGT
-830 YSVIGVDEAFFGA
+830 FHVIGADSAFFDN
-843 NEFELK
+843 NEIALK
-849 RRAAGYASDEEVW
+849 RRAAGYDSDEAVW
-862 SAVATD
+862 SAVAND
-868 PTLAVIPGNLTSEG
+868 ATLAVIPGGLTSEG
-882 GEFSEFDLLKLDAA
+882 GFDAGDTLRLDPL

-916 YTSVTVIGQ
+916 YTTVTVIGQ
-925 MDDPADVFWAG
+925 MDDPGDIFWLG
-936 IIVQRETVVAAFP
+936 IILQRDTVVAAFP
-949 DSGTQRFV
+949 DSDSQRFV
-957 IKTTDGIDQ
+957 IKTVDDIDQ

-975 GLPQASAESFQKLL
+975 SLPQASAESFQKLL

-1080 GIGDASQ
+1080 GIGDASES
-1087 GRDFI
+1087 GNFI

-1104 AFGASMIMTW
+1104 AFGASMVMTW

-1121 RVAIAE
+1121 RVAVAE

>member
-1 MEELFG
+1 M
-7 VSMNTIAF
+7 
-15 WVVLVTV
+15 
-22 VIFLLLG
+22 
-29 WVAFRNPVM
+29 
-38 FKTGLRN
+38 
-45 IPRRRAQTTLI
+45 
-56 IFGLMLATVIMTVA
+56 
-70 FGTGDTVSRTVTDD
+70 
-84 IYELTGETDML
+84 
-95 IVWDEEA
+95 
-102 YPRPEDER
+102 
-110 VIPLED
+110 
-116 VAAWQE
+116 
-122 QFAGDPDIDGFLPIL
+122 
-137 LETLPVINVAT
+137 
-148 NLNESAATVVAY
+148 
-160 DTSAAAPFGSL
+160 
-171 RDLDGNV
+171 
-178 VTVSGNEI
+178 
-186 VINEDL
+186 
-192 AGEIDAE
+192 
-199 VGHTLVL
+199 
-206 LFEGYPVEVVVA
+206 
-218 AIAPNSFLSGAVD
+218 
-231 VGASEYPGGTVS
+231 
-243 FDFLAAVIERNDIAY
+243 
-258 AVAVTNAGGVKE
+258 
-270 GLERSDVVEEK
+270 
-281 LKDALA
+281 
-287 GTPYKVEP
+287 
-295 LKKDA
+295 
-300 IEFARLFGS
+300 
-309 IFTTIFLIFGLFSI
+309 
-323 AAGILLI
+323 
-330 FLIFIMLAAERK
+330 
-342 PEMGM
+342 
-347 ARAVGA
+347 
-353 KRRHLVES
+353 
-361 FLAEGMGYDLGA
+361 
-373 AIVGLVAGVF
+373 
-383 VTFGMV
+383 
-389 ALINSV
+389 
-395 AEEGFGLQLR
+395 
-405 TALTPRSL
+405 
-413 IVAFCLGVIST
+413 
-424 FVVIFFAAVR
+424 
-434 ASRLNIVSA
+434 
-443 IRDLP
+443 
-448 EPVALNPEAAT
+448 NPEAAT

-868 PTLAVIPGNLTSEG
+868 PTLAVIPGTSPARAENSPSSTCSSSMRLSWRKASSRSRSASMLPARTSTPASPSSARWTIPPMSSG
-882 GEFSEFDLLKLDAA
+882 RASLCSAKPSSLPSPTP
-896 LVEEG
+896 
-901 FEPFTLR
+901 EPSASSSR
-908 LHAPGTDL
+908 LPTASTRKP
-916 YTSVTVIGQ
+916 S
-925 MDDPADVFWAG
+925 PS
-936 IIVQRETVVAAFP
+936 RSSPAFP
-949 DSGTQRFV
+949 RPPRSRSRSCS
-957 IKTTDGIDQ
+957 TTSARPRR
-966 EAFAKSIES
+966 AFSCCS
-975 GLPQASAESFQKLL
+975 RASWGW
-989 DDQRAA
+989 A
-995 SQGFLL
+995 S
-1001 LFQGFMGLG
+1001 
-1010 LIVGIAALGVIAFRA
+1010 
-1025 VVERRQQIGML
+1025 
-1036 RAIGYQRSMVALSFI
+1036 S
-1051 FESGFVALSG
+1051 
-1061 IVMGAVMGVS
+1061 
-1071 LSWVLFTSG
+1071 
-1080 GIGDASQ
+1080 
-1087 GRDFI
+1087 
-1092 VPWLQLIVICGI
+1092 
-1104 AFGASMIMTW
+1104 
-1114 FPAQSAS
+1114 SAS
-1121 RVAIAE
+1121 PPSA
-1127 ALRYE
+1127 

>member
-7 VSMNTIAF
+7 VSMNTIATV
-15 WVVLVTV
+15 VVLITAF
-22 VIFLLLG
+22 ILALLA

-70 FGTGDTVSRTVTDD
+70 FGTGDTVSSTVTED
-84 IYELTGETDML
+84 IYQLTGETDML
-95 IVWDEEA
+95 ITWDEEEF
-102 YPRPEDER
+102 PRPEDER

-116 VAAWQE
+116 IAVWQE
-122 QFAGDPDIDGFLPIL
+122 RFADDPDIDGFLPIL
-137 LETLPVINVAT
+137 LETLPVINTAT
-148 NLNESAATVVAY
+148 NLNESAATIVAY

-186 VINEDL
+186 VLNEDL

-206 LFEGYPVEVVVA
+206 LFGGHPVEVVVA
-218 AIAPNSFLSGAVD
+218 AIAPNSFLSGTFN
-231 VGASEYPGGTVS
+231 VGAAEIPGGTVS
-243 FDFLAAVIERNDIAY
+243 FEFLAGILERSDIAY
-258 AVAVTNAGGVKE
+258 AVVVTNAGGVKE

-281 LKDALA
+281 LNEALA
-287 GTPYKVEP
+287 GSPYKVDP

-300 IEFARLFGS
+300 IEIAKLVGS
-309 IFTTIFLIFGLFSI
+309 LFTTIFIIFGLFSI

-373 AIVGLVAGVF
+373 AVVGLIAGVF

-395 AEEGFGLQLR
+395 AEEGFGLELR
-405 TALTPRSL
+405 TSLTARSL
-413 IVAFCLGVIST
+413 IVSFCLGVIST
-424 FVVIFFAAVR
+424 FIVIFLAAVR
-434 ASRLNIVSA
+434 ASRLNIVAA

-448 EPVALNPEAAT
+448 EPIVTNPEAAT

-465 AALNAA
+465 AVLNAA
-471 VAGGAVAV
+471 VAGGAIAV

-484 YRLPDLAAL
+484 YRLPDFAGL
-493 FTIALLFGL
+493 FTIGLLLAL
-502 VGPFLIVL
+502 VGPYLYIL

-515 GAPGHE
+515 GAPRHE
-521 RLPRQ
+521 RIPGQRV
-526 GIPLWPFILFPLIP
+526 PLWPFILFPLIP

-545 LLVVRVMRDR
+545 LLLVRVMRDR
-555 DPEPRL
+555 DPRVGL

-567 ILLPPIGLLLV
+567 ILLPPLGLLLV
-578 AAQDRARPISWGAG
+578 AAQDRDRPIAWGAG

-617 AGGMSLVFGWAAF
+617 AGGVSLVFGWAVF
-630 TLRYFHAA
+630 TLRYFHVR

-644 ILAILLLAFWYAS
+644 IVAILLLAFWYVS
-657 PAGALDFIIGD
+657 PTGALDFLIGD
-668 LEGGPELFFLSGLVM
+668 LEGGPELFFLSGIVM

-724 MARMRTGM
+724 TARMRTGM

-753 FGNIFLSDDAK
+753 FANIFLSDDAK

-779 DDLVGTLEELGVDT
+779 DDLLADLEEQGVDT
-793 SPIVA
+793 SSIVA
-798 VSEQRIASAGETEI
+798 VSQQRIAAAFETEI
-812 FVDAP
+812 FADVPTP
-817 DSTDPPVPGRVGT
+817 DEPSAGGVVGT
-830 YSVIGVDEAFFGA
+830 FHVIGADSAFFEN
-843 NEFELK
+843 NEIALK
-849 RRAAGYASDEEVW
+849 RRAAGYDSDEAVW
-862 SAVATD
+862 SAVAND
-868 PTLAVIPGNLTSEG
+868 ATLAVIPGGLTSEG
-882 GEFSEFDLLKLDAA
+882 GFDAGDTLRLDPL

-908 LHAPGTDL
+908 FHAPGTDL
-916 YTSVTVIGQ
+916 YTTVTVIGQ
-925 MDDPADVFWAG
+925 MDDPGDIFWLG
-936 IIVQRETVVAAFP
+936 IILQRDTVVAAFP
-949 DSGTQRFV
+949 DSDSQRFV
-957 IKTTDGIDQ
+957 IKTVDDIDQ

-975 GLPQASAESFQKLL
+975 SLPQASAESFQKLL

-1080 GIGDASQ
+1080 GIGDASES
-1087 GRDFI
+1087 GNFI

-1104 AFGASMIMTW
+1104 AFGASMVMTW

-1121 RVAIAE
+1121 RVAVAE

>member
-424 FVVIFFAAVR
+424 FVGDFLCR
-434 ASRLNIVSA
+434 SSRQ
-443 IRDLP
+443 P
-448 EPVALNPEAAT
+448 PQ
-459 WRGYAR
+459 
-465 AALNAA
+465 
-471 VAGGAVAV
+471 
-479 SVFAL
+479 
-484 YRLPDLAAL
+484 YRL
-493 FTIALLFGL
+493 
-502 VGPFLIVL
+502 
-510 RGHNF
+510 RH
-515 GAPGHE
+515 
-521 RLPRQ
+521 PRST
-526 GIPLWPFILFPLIP
+526 
-540 FYLVA
+540 
-545 LLVVRVMRDR
+545 
-555 DPEPRL
+555 
-561 WLIILG
+561 
-567 ILLPPIGLLLV
+567 
-578 AAQDRARPISWGAG
+578 RAG
-592 FGVVGLALAALF
+592 
-604 MEWAFSSNSYFFF
+604 
-617 AGGMSLVFGWAAF
+617 
-630 TLRYFHAA
+630 
-638 ERASFT
+638 RA
-644 ILAILLLAFWYAS
+644 
-657 PAGALDFIIGD
+657 
-668 LEGGPELFFLSGLVM
+668 
-683 VACGTFLIV
+683 
-692 YNADILLP
+692 
-700 PIATLG
+700 
-706 ARFGRIVP
+706 
-714 AVKTAVAYPL
+714 
-724 MARMRTGM
+724 
-732 TIMMIGL
+732 
-739 ITFSLVMFSTVNDN
+739 
-753 FGNIFLSDDAK
+753 
-764 GGFDTIVFVNSNNRT
+764 
-779 DDLVGTLEELGVDT
+779 
-793 SPIVA
+793 
-798 VSEQRIASAGETEI
+798 
-812 FVDAP
+812 
-817 DSTDPPVPGRVGT
+817 
-830 YSVIGVDEAFFGA
+830 
-843 NEFELK
+843 
-849 RRAAGYASDEEVW
+849 
-862 SAVATD
+862 
-868 PTLAVIPGNLTSEG
+868 
-882 GEFSEFDLLKLDAA
+882 
-896 LVEEG
+896 
-901 FEPFTLR
+901 
-908 LHAPGTDL
+908 
-916 YTSVTVIGQ
+916 
-925 MDDPADVFWAG
+925 
-936 IIVQRETVVAAFP
+936 
-949 DSGTQRFV
+949 
-957 IKTTDGIDQ
+957 
-966 EAFAKSIES
+966 
-975 GLPQASAESFQKLL
+975 
-989 DDQRAA
+989 
-995 SQGFLL
+995 
-1001 LFQGFMGLG
+1001 
-1010 LIVGIAALGVIAFRA
+1010 
-1025 VVERRQQIGML
+1025 
-1036 RAIGYQRSMVALSFI
+1036 
-1051 FESGFVALSG
+1051 
-1061 IVMGAVMGVS
+1061 
-1071 LSWVLFTSG
+1071 
-1080 GIGDASQ
+1080 
-1087 GRDFI
+1087 
-1092 VPWLQLIVICGI
+1092 
-1104 AFGASMIMTW
+1104 
-1114 FPAQSAS
+1114 
-1121 RVAIAE
+1121 
-1127 ALRYE
+1127 

>member
-7 VSMNTIAF
+7 VSMNTIAA
-15 WVVLVTV
+15 VVV
-22 VIFLLLG
+22 VITVGILLLLAF
-29 WVAFRNPVM
+29 VAFRNPVM

-70 FGTGDTVSRTVTDD
+70 FGTGDTVSSTVTDD

-95 IVWDEEA
+95 IVWDEEGS
-102 YPRPEDER
+102 PRPEDER
-110 VIPLED
+110 VIPLEE
-116 VAAWQE
+116 VAAWE
-122 QFAGDPDIDGFLPIL
+122 ERFADDPDIDGFLPIL
-137 LETLPVINVAT
+137 LETLPVINTAT
-148 NLNESAATVVAY
+148 GLNEAGATIVAY
-160 DTSAAAPFGSL
+160 DTEAATPFGSL

-186 VINEDL
+186 VVNEDL

-199 VGHTLVL
+199 VGQTLVL
-206 LFEGYPVEVVVA
+206 LLGGYPVEVVVS
-218 AIAPNSFLSGAVD
+218 AIAPNSFLSGTFN
-231 VGASEYPGGTVS
+231 VGASEFPGGTVS
-243 FDFLAAVIERNDIAY
+243 FDFLSEILELDGIAY
-258 AVAVTNAGGVKE
+258 AVVVTNAGGVRD

-281 LKDALA
+281 LNEVID
-287 GTPYKVEP
+287 GTPYEVQP

-300 IEFARLFGS
+300 IEIAKLVGS
-309 IFTTIFLIFGLFSI
+309 LFTTIFIIFGLFSI

-389 ALINSV
+389 GLINAF
-395 AEEGFGLQLR
+395 AESGLGLELR
-405 TALTPRSL
+405 TNLTPRSL
-413 IVAFCLGVIST
+413 VVAFCLGVIST
-424 FVVIFFAAVR
+424 FIVIFLAAVR

-448 EPVALNPEAAT
+448 EPIVTNPEAAT

-465 AALNAA
+465 AVLNAV
-471 VAGGAVAV
+471 VAGGAIAV

-484 YRLPDLAAL
+484 YRLPDLAPL
-493 FTIALLFGL
+493 LTIALLFGL
-502 VGPFLIVL
+502 VGPYLYVL
-510 RGHNF
+510 RRHNF
-515 GAPGHE
+515 GAPRHE
-521 RLPRQ
+521 RIAGQR
-526 GIPLWPFILFPLIP
+526 IPLWPFLLVPLVP

-545 LLVVRVMRDR
+545 LLIVRIMRDR
-555 DPEPRL
+555 NPTVGLP
-561 WLIILG
+561 LIVLG
-567 ILLPPIGLLLV
+567 ILVPPVGLFLV
-578 AAQDRARPISWGAG
+578 ASQDRDRPIAWGAG

-604 MEWAFSSNSYFFF
+604 MEWAFSSDSYFFF
-617 AGGMSLVFGWAAF
+617 AGGISLAFGWAAF
-630 TLRYFHAA
+630 TLRYFRMQ
-638 ERASFT
+638 ERISFT
-644 ILAILLLAFWYAS
+644 ILAGLLLAFWYVS

-668 LEGGPELFFLSGLVM
+668 LEGGPELFFLSGIVM
-683 VACGTFLIV
+683 VACGTFLVV

-706 ARFGRIVP
+706 ARLGRIVP

-724 MARMRTGM
+724 TARMRTGM

-753 FGNIFLSDDAK
+753 FDNIFLSDDAK

-779 DDLVGTLEELGVDT
+779 DDLVATLEQNGVDT

-812 FVDAP
+812 FAGNAN
-817 DSTDPPVPGRVGT
+817 DPFGPGVTGT
-830 YSVIGVDEAFFGA
+830 YSVIGADAAFFA
-843 NEFELK
+843 TNEFELK
-849 RRAAGYASDEEVW
+849 RRAAGYATDEEVW
-862 SAVATD
+862 AAVASD
-868 PTLAVIPGNLTSEG
+868 PTLAVIPGNLTGEG
-882 GEFSEFDLLKLDAA
+882 GDFSDFDLLKLDPA
-896 LVEEG
+896 LVGEG
-901 FEPFTLR
+901 FEPFTLH

-916 YTSVTVIGQ
+916 NTTVTVIGQ
-925 MDDPADVFWAG
+925 MDDPADIFWAA
-936 IIVQRETVVAAFP
+936 IIVQRDTVVAAFP
-949 DSGTQRFV
+949 DSDSQRFV
-957 IKTTDGIDQ
+957 LKTRDGIDQ

-975 GLPQASAESFQKLL
+975 GLAQASAESFQKLL

-1010 LIVGIAALGVIAFRA
+1010 LIIGIAALGVIAFRA

-1036 RAIGYQRSMVALSFI
+1036 RAIGYQRSMVALSFV

-1061 IVMGAVMGVS
+1061 IILGAVLGVS

-1080 GIGDASQ
+1080 GIGEASE
-1087 GRDFI
+1087 GADFI

-1121 RVAIAE
+1121 RVAVAE

>member
-7 VSMNTIAF
+7 VSMNTIAA
-15 WVVLVTV
+15 VVV
-22 VIFLLLG
+22 VITVGILLLLA

-70 FGTGDTVSRTVTDD
+70 FGTGDTVSSTVTDD
-84 IYELTGETDML
+84 IYQLTGETDML
-95 IVWDEEA
+95 IVWDEEGS
-102 YPRPEDER
+102 PRPEDER
-110 VIPLED
+110 VIPLEE
-116 VAAWQE
+116 VAAWE
-122 QFAGDPDIDGFLPIL
+122 ERFANDPDIDGFLPIL
-137 LETLPVINVAT
+137 LETLPVINTAT
-148 NLNESAATVVAY
+148 GLNEAGATIVAY
-160 DTSAAAPFGSL
+160 DTEAAAPFGSL
-171 RDLDGNV
+171 RDLDGNA
-178 VTVSGNEI
+178 TTLSGNQ
-186 VINEDL
+186 VVLNEDL
-192 AGEIDAE
+192 AGEVDAE

-206 LFEGYPVEVVVA
+206 LYQGYPLEVEVV
-218 AIAPNSFLSGAVD
+218 AIAPNSFLSGTFN
-231 VGASEYPGGTVS
+231 VGASEFPGGAVS
-243 FDFLAAVIERNDIAY
+243 FDFLAEVIGRDDIAY
-258 AVAVTNAGGVKE
+258 AVVVTNAGGVRG

-281 LKDALA
+281 LNEVID
-287 GTPYKVEP
+287 GTPYEVQP

-300 IEFARLFGS
+300 IEIAKLVGS
-309 IFTTIFLIFGLFSI
+309 VFTTVFIIFGLFSI

-389 ALINSV
+389 GLINAF
-395 AEEGFGLQLR
+395 AETGLGLELR
-405 TALTPRSL
+405 TNLTPRSL
-413 IVAFCLGVIST
+413 VVAFCLGVIST
-424 FVVIFFAAVR
+424 FIVIFFAAVR
-434 ASRLNIVSA
+434 ASRLNIVAA

-448 EPVALNPEAAT
+448 EPIVTNPEAAT

-465 AALNAA
+465 AVLNAA
-471 VAGGAVAV
+471 VVGGAIAV

-484 YRLPDLAAL
+484 YRLPDFAPL

-502 VGPFLIVL
+502 VGPYVHML
-510 RGHNF
+510 RRQNF
-515 GAPGHE
+515 GAPRHE
-521 RLPRQ
+521 RIAGQR
-526 GIPLWPFILFPLIP
+526 IPLWPFLLVPLIP

-545 LLVVRVMRDR
+545 LLIVRVMRDR
-555 DPEPRL
+555 NPQVSF
-561 WLIILG
+561 WLIVLG
-567 ILLPPIGLLLV
+567 ILLPPIGLVLI
-578 AAQDRARPISWGAG
+578 ASQDRDRPIAWGAG

-604 MEWAFSSNSYFFF
+604 MEWAFSSDSYFFF
-617 AGGMSLVFGWAAF
+617 AGGMSLAFAWAAF
-630 TLRYFHAA
+630 TLRYFRLH
-638 ERASFT
+638 ERISFT
-644 ILAILLLAFWYAS
+644 ILACLLLAFWYVS

-668 LEGGPELFFLSGLVM
+668 LEGGPELFFLSGIVM
-683 VACGTFLIV
+683 VACGTFLVV

-706 ARFGRIVP
+706 ARLGRIVP

-724 MARMRTGM
+724 TARMRTGM

-753 FGNIFLSDDAK
+753 FDNIFLSDDAK
-764 GGFDTIVFVNSNNRT
+764 GGFDTIVFVNSNNRA
-779 DDLVGTLEELGVDT
+779 DDLVATLEENGVDT
-793 SPIVA
+793 TPIVA
-798 VSEQRIASAGETEI
+798 VSEQRIAFAGETEI

-817 DSTDPPVPGRVGT
+817 SGPGVAGT
-830 YSVIGVDEAFFGA
+830 FTVIGADAAFFA
-843 NEFELK
+843 TNEFELK

-862 SAVATD
+862 AAVAGD
-868 PTLAVIPGNLTSEG
+868 PTLAVIPGELTDTAG
-882 GEFSEFDLLKLDAA
+882 DEFSDFELLKLDPS

-901 FEPFTLR
+901 FEPFTLH

-916 YTSVTVIGQ
+916 STSVTVIGQ
-925 MDDPADVFWAG
+925 VDDPGDIFWNG
-936 IIVQRETVVAAFP
+936 IIVQRDTAVAAFP
-949 DSGTQRFV
+949 DSDSQRFV
-957 IKTTDGIDQ
+957 IKTRDGTDQ

-1010 LIVGIAALGVIAFRA
+1010 LIIGIAALGVIAFRA

-1036 RAIGYQRSMVALSFI
+1036 RAIGYQRSMVALSFV

-1061 IVMGAVMGVS
+1061 IILGAVLGVS

-1080 GIGDASQ
+1080 GIGEASE
-1087 GRDFI
+1087 GADFI

-1121 RVAIAE
+1121 RVAVAE